1 MRMKTI
7 AATLLAA
14 ALLVAACGG
23 GDDDGS
29 DAADDETSP
38 ATTEATNGSDGG
50 DGGTSGDPS
59 GGEVPDPCT
68 LVPAPELA
76 ALLGGDQGTGTVQ
89 AADPDQRKVCTY
101 DSGLFLAVELAEN
114 WDASIGLIE
123 SSGVGSVQ
131 EVPGVGEA
139 AIWQDIGG
147 GVGQFV
153 ALGPEYFVGVTLSG
167 DQAAGQAVAEA
178 TLAAL

>member
-1 MRMKTI
+1 MRLKTM
-7 AATLLAA
+7 AATLLAT

-29 DAADDETSP
+29 DASDDEATP
-38 ATTEATNGSDGG
+38 ATTEAADPSD
-50 DGGTSGDPS
+50 DADDDAS

-68 LVPAPELA
+68 LLPAPELT
-76 ALLGGDQGTGTVQ
+76 ALLGADQGTGTVQ
-89 AADPDQRKVCTY
+89 AVAPDQRKVCTY

-114 WDASIGLIE
+114 WDASISLIE

-178 TLAAL
+178 MLAAL